1 MSLSVKQQRVLDFIR
16 QYNRDQGYPPSV
28 REICQ
33 GLNLK
38 STSTAHGY
46 LERLEKRG
54 FIRRDP
60 SRPRAI
66 ELLEDAQ
73 VRRGTVSLP
82 VIGQV
87 AAGQPILAEQNI
99 EEYIPLPSQFFHCDE
114 NESFMLRIHGES
126 MINIG
131 IFDGDHI
138 VVRRTQTAENGD
150 IVIALLDDEATCKRY
165 FKEDGHFRLQPENDH
180 MAPIIVDEVM
190 ILGKVIGLIRQY

>member
-114 NESFMLRIHGES
+114 TESFMLRIHGES

>member
-150 IVIALLDDEATCKRY
+150 IVIALIDDEATCKRY